1 MGKKI
6 WLSIHPINF
15 SSDKIVHTYVRSP
28 TLHAGEILHF
38 QHARISAV
46 NRMANKIIIE
56 KITTTKRSLFY
67 SGGEKMRN
75 SCGHRSESERQ

>member
-15 SSDKIVHTYVRSP
+15 SSDRIVHTYVRSSTP
-28 TLHAGEILHF
+28 HAGEILHF
-38 QHARISAV
+38 KRARILAV
-46 NRMANKIIIE
+46 NRMAKRIIRE

-67 SGGEKMRN
+67 SGAEKMRN

>member
-15 SSDKIVHTYVRSP
+15 SSDRIVHTYVRSS

-38 QHARISAV
+38 KHARILAV
-46 NRMANKIIIE
+46 NGMANRIIRGNNNNKAECFFIAAVR
-56 KITTTKRSLFY
+56 K
-67 SGGEKMRN
+67 
-75 SCGHRSESERQ
+75 

>member
-15 SSDKIVHTYVRSP
+15 SSDRIVHTYVRSS

-38 QHARISAV
+38 KRARILAV
-46 NRMANKIIIE
+46 NRMANRIIRE